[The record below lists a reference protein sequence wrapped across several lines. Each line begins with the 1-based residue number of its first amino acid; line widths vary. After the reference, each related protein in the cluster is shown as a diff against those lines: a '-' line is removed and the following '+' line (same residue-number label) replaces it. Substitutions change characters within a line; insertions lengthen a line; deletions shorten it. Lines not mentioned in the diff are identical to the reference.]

1 MTTNLLFEFVMPP
14 QSPLRAILKKAEV
27 LSISELEA
35 LSQSIHQ
42 LLEQRRSQIQAAAAS
57 PHNPDTTIDH
67 AIDNEIA
74 NTIEAAI
81 DNAIETAI
89 EAAIDTAIDGS
100 ATSKFDQQPNPLHGW
115 REEYRKCGKPNC
127 WCAQGEK
134 SHGPYWYRSVRKD
147 GKVTKEYWGR
157 YLRAQQTSTEA
168 ANPMESNPDP
178 IVE

>member
-1 MTTNLLFEFVMPP
+1 MPP
-14 QSPLRAILKKAEV
+14 RSPLRSILKQAEA
-27 LSISELEA
+27 LSIVELES
-35 LSQSIHQ
+35 LSQSIEA
-42 LLEQRRSQIQAAAAS
+42 LLLQRRSQAETVELPTPNES
-57 PHNPDTTIDH
+57 LP
-67 AIDNEIA
+67 EIA
-74 NTIEAAI
+74 PEPSPESPVAPSA
-81 DNAIETAI
+81 ETR
-89 EAAIDTAIDGS
+89 
-100 ATSKFDQQPNPLHGW
+100 PNPLHGW

-168 ANPMESNPDP
+168 ANSVEANSVEAKPDA

>member
-1 MTTNLLFEFVMPP
+1 MPP

-42 LLEQRRSQIQAAAAS
+42 LLEQRRSQIQADSSS
-57 PHNPDTTIDH
+57 PHHPNA
-67 AIDNEIA
+67 AIDNEID
-74 NTIEAAI
+74 NTIEAAIEATI

-89 EAAIDTAIDGS
+89 DTAIEVS
-100 ATSKFDQQPNPLHGW
+100 ATSKLDRQPNPLHGW

-147 GKVTKEYWGR
+147 GKVSKEYWGR
-157 YLRAQQTSTEA
+157 YLRAQQTSTEDP
-168 ANPMESNPDP
+168 NPVESNPDP